1 VFDKNVFKKETKKF
15 ERDFYFISIFGA
27 STTVTFLFTQLEK
40 SFLFLLF
47 LTCIESRRRQRVR
60 GFLLWVE
67 NISAFPVLLRQ

>member
-1 VFDKNVFKKETKKF
+1 MFLKKEQKSLKGI
-15 ERDFYFISIFGA
+15 FISFLYLERL
-27 STTVTFLFTQLEK
+27 TTVTFLFTQLEK